1 MKATCERQNTQVA
14 GCSFKIPMSPEQDKV
29 PQYFFDVKSP
39 IVMSDF
45 EGVCLPDLETARQEA
60 LLDVAEIRQ
69 LNVGY
74 RWHEWSIEVRDT
86 AGAVLLVVPFSVN

>member
-1 MKATCERQNTQVA
+1 M
-14 GCSFKIPMSPEQDKV
+14 

-39 IVMSDF
+39 IVTSDF
-45 EGVCLPDLETARQEA
+45 EGVYLPDLETARQEA

-86 AGAVLLVVPFSVN
+86 AGTVLLVVPFSVN